1 MFSRVDLILRSNGSV
16 TTHTPFSL
24 PIPNILCQNF
34 RMRKRLTPILVVLLI
49 LLLIILSIAGVTIR
63 EIFLFIDSIPNT
75 LWGWIKIFLQFC
87 WNFLEV
93 ATFRVSWLDAP
104 ILPVGICIYLYGGSL
119 ASYYFVFK
127 NLKVGWKNSTGLID
141 FIKKMNSYDIDHQT
155 MWKGMYKSFGDNL
168 TNMFFV
174 FYSLLIFHCLYW
186 IGFFLKNEKM
196 PDNFW
201 GFEKFL

>member
-1 MFSRVDLILRSNGSV
+1 MKQKLI
-16 TTHTPFSL
+16 
-24 PIPNILCQNF
+24 Q
-34 RMRKRLTPILVVLLI
+34 ILVSFIILLI
-49 LLLIILSIAGVTIR
+49 IILSIAGVTIR
-63 EIFLFIDSIPNT
+63 EVLVFIESIPNMV
-75 LWGWIKIFLQFC
+75 WVCIKFGLQFC
-87 WNFLEV
+87 WDFLKV

-104 ILPVGICIYLYGGSL
+104 ILPVAICIYLYGGSL
-119 ASYYFVFK
+119 ASYYFVVK
-127 NLKVGWKNSTGLID
+127 NLRVGWKESTGLID

-174 FYSLLIFHCLYW
+174 FYSLLIFHCFYW
-186 IGFFLKNEKM
+186 IAFLLKNERM